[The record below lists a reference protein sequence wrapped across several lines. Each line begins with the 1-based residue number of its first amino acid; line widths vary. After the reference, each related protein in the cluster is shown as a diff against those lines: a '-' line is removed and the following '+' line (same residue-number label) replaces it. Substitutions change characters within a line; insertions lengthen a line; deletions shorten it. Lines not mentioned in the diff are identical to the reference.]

1 MTVPETTLI
10 LIRHGETEWNRDRRF
25 QGHGDSNLTDKGRAQ
40 TEALGQRL
48 APFRFDR
55 LISSDLGRAK
65 ETAAII
71 ARHTGHAVETDKR
84 LRERHY
90 GVLEGLNIKAIR
102 RDHAAV
108 YEQLITED
116 PDFVIPRGQSH
127 RQHYLACI
135 DFLEAWLDQN
145 PGKTAAVVSHGGFL
159 DNIFCY
165 IAGLEIGTPRCVLA
179 GNSSLSVV
187 THGLFYGSARW
198 IIRSWGDVGH
208 LGGTAQ

>member
-1 MTVPETTLI
+1 MSVPETTLI

-40 TEALGQRL
+40 TDALGQRL
-48 APFRFDR
+48 IATRFDR
-55 LISSDLGRAK
+55 LISSDLGRAR

-71 ARHTGHAVETDKR
+71 ARHTGHVVETDQR

-90 GVLEGLNIKAIR
+90 GVLEGLNIGEIK

-127 RQHYLACI
+127 RQHYRASI
-135 DFLEAWLDQN
+135 DFIEVWLEDN
-145 PGKTAAVVSHGGFL
+145 SGKTAAVVSHGGFL
-159 DNIFCY
+159 DNVFRY
-165 IAGLEIGTPRCVLA
+165 IAGLKVGTPRCVLA

-187 THGLFYGSARW
+187 AHGLFYGSARW
-198 IIRSWGDVGH
+198 IIRSWGEVGH
-208 LGGTAQ
+208 LVGIAD